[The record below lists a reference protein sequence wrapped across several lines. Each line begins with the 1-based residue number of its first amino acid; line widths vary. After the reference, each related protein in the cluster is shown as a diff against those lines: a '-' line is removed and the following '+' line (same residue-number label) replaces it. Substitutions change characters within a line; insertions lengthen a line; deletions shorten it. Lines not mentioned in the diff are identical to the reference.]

1 MEGEVGLVTSRS
13 LREKKRSY
21 KDFLR
26 EEDEDEDEDDDLVAD
41 EEQLV
46 VKERKCKKSY
56 KKKRRHSGLERG
68 YIVSVTMKFGAMAPC
83 SLHSALLLTMVRTS
97 ALCRE

>member
-1 MEGEVGLVTSRS
+1 MGLVTSRS
-13 LREKKRSY
+13 QREKKRSY

-26 EEDEDEDEDDDLVAD
+26 EEDEDDDLVAD

-68 YIVSVTMKFGAMAPC
+68 YIVSVTMTFGAMAPC
-83 SLHSALLLTMVRTS
+83 SLHSALLLTMVRSS
-97 ALCRE
+97 ALCKE